1 LAAGGADRAI
11 VSVSASIR
19 AVVAATTQEPGAGLM
34 VASVSALTSSTQ
46 ASSYY
51 EADDYYAEGGL
62 SPSEWQGAGAEALG
76 LSGEVDR
83 DQFRELLDG
92 RIGDQQ
98 LGTYR
103 DGQLE
108 HRPGWDV
115 TLSAP
120 KSVSIMAEVAG
131 DRRLIAAHGQAV
143 KTAMAHVEQ
152 HMAATRIRDG
162 GTVTRKATGNLVV
175 ASFQHGTSRAQDPQ
189 LHTHN
194 VIMNATRGEDGTWR
208 SLEPRAIYQLQKQI
222 GAIYRQELA
231 LKVRELGYEIE
242 VGKDS
247 LFEIRGVSAEV
258 IGAFSTRSI
267 EIEAALGERGTSR
280 DMASAAEKQVAAL
293 DTRQAKVATDQAA
306 LVADWRETASAA
318 GFGTDARL
326 AMVRQAEANA
336 ASPAHRADMAEQAM
350 TADRAVAY
358 AADKL
363 RERQSVFSAAAL
375 QEEAGR
381 IGLGKVGYA
390 EIGAAIDTATKQ
402 GELIDRTYLDRR
414 GAEFAGFTTRQNV
427 ETEAKMLRIEAEG
440 RGALSPVASPLAAA
454 KAVASAAT
462 QAERAGFGWNADQ
475 RAATA
480 QLLTSRNR
488 ITAVQGYAG
497 TAKTTTVLATFAR
510 EAEARG
516 VSVVALA
523 PTASAA
529 MVLGEALGA
538 HSDTVARHLLAP
550 ERPHQGQPAA
560 WIVDEASLLSA
571 RDTARLFDLADK
583 HDARVILVG
592 DVKQLGSVEAGAAF
606 AQLQSAGI
614 ETAKLGEI
622 VRQTNAAAKEA
633 VLASIEGDARKAL
646 AALDRGGGQIV
657 ENADRAERFAAIA
670 ERYAGLGK
678 AGRARA
684 LVIEPSREGRD
695 ALTADIRGALSRSGA
710 LIGPAVAMEALANKG
725 LTRAEARDP
734 MSYDKGD
741 IVRFTRDYADK
752 GVTRGDAYRVESIDA
767 AKAFIALKSE
777 DGREVDWRLRQWGAG
792 KAQAFAPQ
800 PLDLKTGDSIR
811 FTRNDREAGRVNG
824 GRGEVI
830 AVDEQT
836 RTATIQKPS
845 GRTETL
851 NLDAARDRHIAH
863 AYVETA
869 FAAQGRTADHVII
882 HADSKATN
890 LVDQKSFYVGIS
902 RAKESSTIFTDDRG
916 KLASAIY
923 ERAGQVQTAI
933 AQAAM
938 HTPAADKAA
947 WAGLG

>member
-1 LAAGGADRAI
+1 
-11 VSVSASIR
+11 
-19 AVVAATTQEPGAGLM
+19 M
-34 VASVSALTSSTQ
+34 VASVSALTSAAQ
-46 ASSYY
+46 ASNYY

-83 DQFRELLDG
+83 DLFRDLLDG
-92 RIGDQQ
+92 KIGEQQ

-120 KSVSIMAEVAG
+120 KSVSIMAEIAG

-143 KTAMAHVEQ
+143 KTAMAHVET
-152 HMAATRIRDG
+152 HMAATRVRDG
-162 GTVTRKATGNLVV
+162 GTVTREATGNLVV

-247 LFEIRGVSAEV
+247 LFEIKGVSAEV
-258 IGAFSTRSI
+258 IGAFSTRSA

-280 DMASAAEKQVAAL
+280 DTASAAEKQMAAL
-293 DTRQAKVATDQAA
+293 DTRQAKVATDHAA
-306 LVADWRETASAA
+306 LVADWRDTASAA
-318 GFGTDARL
+318 GFGTAARL
-326 AMVRQAEANA
+326 AVVRQAETNA
-336 ASPAHRADMAEQAM
+336 ASPAHRADMAEQATM
-350 TADRAVAY
+350 ADRAVAH
-358 AADKL
+358 AAEKL
-363 RERQSVFSAAAL
+363 GERQSVFSVAAL

-381 IGLGKVGYA
+381 IGLGKVAYA
-390 EIGAAIDTATKQ
+390 EIGAAIDAAAKQ
-402 GELIDRTYLDRR
+402 GELNDRTFLDRR
-414 GAEFAGFTTRQNV
+414 GTAFAGFTTRQNV

-440 RGALSPVASPLAAA
+440 RGALSPIASPLAAA
-454 KAVASAAT
+454 KSVASAAT
-462 QAERAGFGWNADQ
+462 QAERAGLSWNTDQ
-475 RAATA
+475 RAATE

-538 HSDTVARHLLAP
+538 RSDTVARHLLSP
-550 ERPHQGQPAA
+550 ERPHPGQPAA

-583 HDARVILVG
+583 DDARIILVG

-606 AQLQSAGI
+606 AQLQGAGM

-622 VRQTNAAAKEA
+622 VRQTNAATKEA
-633 VLASIEGDARKAL
+633 VLASIEGDTRKAL
-646 AALDRGGGQIV
+646 AALDRSGGQII
-657 ENADRAERFAAIA
+657 ENADRAERFDAIA
-670 ERYAGLGK
+670 ERYAGLDK
-678 AGRARA
+678 AGRART

-695 ALTADIRGALSRSGA
+695 KLTADIRAALTRSGA
-710 LIGPAVAMEALANKG
+710 LTGPTVTVQSLANKG

-734 MSYDKGD
+734 LSYDKGD
-741 IVRFTRDYADK
+741 VVRFTSDYADK
-752 GVTRGDAYRVESIDA
+752 GVARGEAFRVESIDT
-767 AKAFIALKSE
+767 AKAAIALKSE
-777 DGREVDWRLRQWGAG
+777 DGREVDWRLRQWGAS

-824 GRGEVI
+824 GRGEIV

-836 RTATIQKPS
+836 RTAIIQTAR
-845 GRTETL
+845 GTTETL

-869 FAAQGRTADHVII
+869 FAAQGRTADHVIV

-902 RAKESSTIFTDDRG
+902 RAKEAVAIYTNDRA
-916 KLASAIY
+916 KLAMAISD
-923 ERAGQVQTAI
+923 RTGLAQTAI
-933 AQAAM
+933 GAAAM
-938 HTPAADKAA
+938 VTPTAGKSLG
-947 WAGLG
+947 AGLG

>member
-1 LAAGGADRAI
+1 
-11 VSVSASIR
+11 
-19 AVVAATTQEPGAGLM
+19 M
-34 VASVSALTSSTQ
+34 VASVSALTSSAQ

-51 EADDYYAEGGL
+51 EADDYYSEGGL

-83 DQFRELLDG
+83 DQFRDLLDG
-92 RIGDQQ
+92 RIGEQQ
-98 LGTYR
+98 LGTFR

-131 DRRLIAAHGQAV
+131 DRRLIAVHGEAV
-143 KTAMAHVEQ
+143 KTALAHVEK

-162 GTVTRKATGNLVV
+162 GTVSREATGNLVV

-194 VIMNATRGEDGTWR
+194 VIMNATRDEDGAWR
-208 SLEPRAIYQLQKQI
+208 SLEPRALYQLQKQI

-231 LKVRELGYEIE
+231 VKVRELGYEIE
-242 VGKDS
+242 TAKDS
-247 LFEIRGVSAEV
+247 LFEIKGVSAEV
-258 IGAFSTRSI
+258 IGAFSTRSA
-267 EIEAALGERGTSR
+267 EIEGALAERGTSR
-280 DMASAAEKQVAAL
+280 DAASAAEKQMAAL
-293 DTRQAKVATDQAA
+293 DTREAKVAVDRAS
-306 LVADWRETASAA
+306 LVADWRETASGA
-318 GFGTDARL
+318 GFGTAARR
-326 AMVRQAEANA
+326 AMVERAEAKA
-336 ASPAHRADMAEQAM
+336 ADPSHRADMATQATM
-350 TADRAVAY
+350 ADRAVAH

-363 RERQSVFSAAAL
+363 GERQSIFSAAAL

-381 IGLGKVGYA
+381 IGLGRINYA
-390 EIGAAIDTATKQ
+390 QIGAAIETATKQ
-402 GELIDRTYLDRR
+402 GELIDRTHIDRR

-427 ETEAKMLRIEAEG
+427 ETESKMLRIEAEG
-440 RGALSPVASPLAAA
+440 RGALAPIASELAAA
-454 KAVASAAT
+454 KAVASASA

-475 RAATA
+475 RQATE

-488 ITAVQGYAG
+488 ITALQGYAG

-516 VSVVALA
+516 MSIVALA

-529 MVLGEALGA
+529 MVLGEALDA
-538 HSDTVARHLLAP
+538 RSDTVARHLLSP
-550 ERPHQGQPAA
+550 ERPDPACPAA

-583 HDARVILVG
+583 HDARIILVG

-606 AQLQSAGI
+606 AQLQGAGM
-614 ETAKLGEI
+614 ETAKLAEI
-622 VRQTNAAAKEA
+622 VRQTNDATKEA
-633 VLASIEGDARKAL
+633 VLASIEGDAKKAL

-657 ENADRAERFAAIA
+657 ESADRSTRFAAIA
-670 ERYAGLGK
+670 ERYAALDK
-678 AGRARA
+678 AGRART

-695 ALTADIRGALSRSGA
+695 ALTADIRAALTQSGA
-710 LIGPAVAMEALANKG
+710 LTGPAVTVERLANKG

-741 IVRFTRDYADK
+741 VVRFTRDYADK
-752 GVTRGDAYRVESIDA
+752 GVARGEAYRVESIDP
-767 AKAFIALKSE
+767 AKAAIALKSE
-777 DGREVDWRLRQWGAG
+777 DGREVDWRLRQWGVG
-792 KAQAFAPQ
+792 HAQAFTPQ
-800 PLDLKTGDSIR
+800 PMDLKTGDAIR
-811 FTRNDREAGRVNG
+811 FTRNDREAGRING

-830 AVDEQT
+830 AVDEQA
-836 RTATIQKPS
+836 RTATIQTAH

-851 NLDAARDRHIAH
+851 NLDSARDRHIAH
-863 AYVETA
+863 AYVDTA
-869 FAAQGRTADHVII
+869 FAAQGRTTDHVMI
-882 HADSKATN
+882 HADSGATN

-902 RAKESSTIFTDDRG
+902 RAKESATIFTNDRG
-916 KLASAIY
+916 KLISAIN

-938 HTPAADKAA
+938 PTPAADKGVG
-947 WAGLG
+947 AGLG

>member
-1 LAAGGADRAI
+1 
-11 VSVSASIR
+11 
-19 AVVAATTQEPGAGLM
+19 M
-34 VASVSALTSSTQ
+34 VASVSALTSSAQ

-92 RIGDQQ
+92 RIGEQQ

-143 KTAMAHVEQ
+143 KTAMAHVEK

-162 GTVTRKATGNLVV
+162 GTVSREATGNLVV

-194 VIMNATRGEDGTWR
+194 VIMNATRGEDGAWR

-242 VGKDS
+242 AGKDS
-247 LFEIRGVSAEV
+247 LFEIKGVSSEI
-258 IGAFSTRSI
+258 IGAFSTRSA
-267 EIEAALGERGTSR
+267 EIEAALDERGTSR
-280 DMASAAEKQVAAL
+280 NSASAAEKQIAAL
-293 DTRQAKVATDQAA
+293 DTRQAKAQTDHAA
-306 LVADWRETASAA
+306 LVADWRKTASAA
-318 GFGTDARL
+318 GVGAEARL
-326 AMVRQAEANA
+326 AMVREAEARTD
-336 ASPAHRADMAEQAM
+336 SDGHRADVA
-350 TADRAVAY
+350 TGSTLADLAVAH

-363 RERQSVFSAAAL
+363 GERQSVFSTAAL
-375 QEEAGR
+375 HEEAGR

-390 EIGAAIDTATKQ
+390 EIGAAIDAAAKQ

-414 GAEFAGFTTRQNV
+414 GAEFSGFTTRQNV
-427 ETEAKMLRIEAEG
+427 EIETKMLRIEAEG
-440 RGALSPVASPLAAA
+440 RGALAPIASPLAAA
-454 KAVASAAT
+454 KAVASASV

-475 RAATA
+475 RAATE

-488 ITAVQGYAG
+488 VTALQGYAG
-497 TAKTTTVLATFAR
+497 TAKTTTVLATFVR

-538 HSDTVARHLLAP
+538 RGDTVARHLLSP
-550 ERPHQGQPAA
+550 ERSQGQPAA

-583 HDARVILVG
+583 QDARIILVG

-606 AQLQSAGI
+606 AQLQGAGM

-622 VRQTNAAAKEA
+622 VRQTNAATKEA
-633 VLASIEGDARKAL
+633 VLASIEGDAKKAL
-646 AALDRGGGQIV
+646 AALDRGGGQII
-657 ENADRAERFAAIA
+657 ESADRAERFAAIA
-670 ERYAGLGK
+670 ERYAGLDKGS
-678 AGRARA
+678 RART

-695 ALTADIRGALSRSGA
+695 ALTADIRAALTRSGA
-710 LIGPAVAMEALANKG
+710 LTGPGVTVLGLANKG
-725 LTRAEARDP
+725 LARAEARDP
-734 MSYDKGD
+734 LSYDKGD
-741 IVRFTRDYADK
+741 VVRFTRDYADK
-752 GVTRGDAYRVESIDA
+752 GVARGEAYRVESIDP
-767 AKAFIALKSE
+767 AKAAIALKSE

-792 KAQAFAPQ
+792 KVQAFAPQ
-800 PLDLKTGDSIR
+800 LLDLRTGDSIR

-824 GRGEVI
+824 GRGEVV
-830 AVDEQT
+830 AVDEHT
-836 RTATIQKPS
+836 RTATIQTAR
-845 GRTETL
+845 GTTETL
-851 NLDAARDRHIAH
+851 NLDSARDRHIAH
-863 AYVETA
+863 AYVDTA
-869 FAAQGRTADHVII
+869 FAAQGRTADHVMI

-902 RAKESSTIFTDDRG
+902 RAKESATIFTNDRS
-916 KLASAIY
+916 KLVSAIN
-923 ERAGQVQTAI
+923 ERAGQVQTAL
-933 AQAAM
+933 AAKSGPSITSPVQGSENASNAIQVM
-938 HTPAADKAA
+938 
-947 WAGLG
+947 GL

>member
-1 LAAGGADRAI
+1 
-11 VSVSASIR
+11 
-19 AVVAATTQEPGAGLM
+19 M
-34 VASVSALTSSTQ
+34 VASVSALTSSAQ

-51 EADDYYAEGGL
+51 EADDYYSEGGL

-83 DQFRELLDG
+83 DQFRALLDG
-92 RIGDQQ
+92 RVGEQQ
-98 LGTYR
+98 LGTFR

-120 KSVSIMAEVAG
+120 KSISIMAEVAG
-131 DRRLIAAHGQAV
+131 DRRLITAHGEAV
-143 KTAMAHVEQ
+143 RTAMAHVEK

-162 GTVTRKATGNLVV
+162 GTVTREATGNLIV

-194 VIMNATRGEDGTWR
+194 VIMNATRDEDGAWR

-242 VGKDS
+242 TGKDS
-247 LFEIRGVSAEV
+247 LFEIKGVSAEV
-258 IGAFSTRSI
+258 IATFSTRSA
-267 EIEAALGERGTSR
+267 EIEAALAERGTSR
-280 DMASAAEKQVAAL
+280 DTASAVEKQVATL
-293 DTRQAKVATDQAA
+293 DTRQAKVATDHAS
-306 LVADWRETASAA
+306 LVADWRETASKA
-318 GFGTDARL
+318 GFGPNARQ
-326 AMVRQAEANA
+326 AMIEQAEAKA
-336 ASPAHRADMAEQAM
+336 ADPSRRADMDRQTTM
-350 TADRAVAY
+350 ADRAVAH

-363 RERQSVFSAAAL
+363 GERQSVFSAAAL

-381 IGLGKVGYA
+381 IGLGKIGYA
-390 EIGAAIDTATKQ
+390 QMGAAIEAATKR
-402 GELIDRTYLDRR
+402 GELIDRTFMDRR

-427 ETEAKMLRIEAEG
+427 ETETKMLRIEAEG
-440 RGALSPVASPLAAA
+440 RGVFAPIASELAAA
-454 KAVASAAT
+454 KAVAAAAA
-462 QAERAGFGWNADQ
+462 QAERVGFGWNADQ
-475 RAATA
+475 RAATE

-488 ITAVQGYAG
+488 ITALQGYAG

-516 VSVVALA
+516 MAVTALA

-529 MVLGEALGA
+529 MVLGEVLGTRG
-538 HSDTVARHLLAP
+538 DTVARHLLSP
-550 ERPHQGQPAA
+550 ERPQSGQPAA

-606 AQLQSAGI
+606 AQLQGAGM

-622 VRQTNAAAKEA
+622 VRQTNNATKEA

-646 AALDRGGGQIV
+646 AALDKGGGQIV
-657 ENADRAERFAAIA
+657 ENADRAERFAVIA
-670 ERYAGLGK
+670 ERYAALDK
-678 AGRARA
+678 AGRART

-695 ALTADIRGALSRSGA
+695 ALTADIRAALSRSGA
-710 LIGPAVAMEALANKG
+710 LTGPAVTMQILANKG

-734 MSYDKGD
+734 LSYDKGD
-741 IVRFTRDYADK
+741 VVRFTRDYADK
-752 GVTRGDAYRVESIDA
+752 GVARGESYRVESIDL
-767 AKAFIALKSE
+767 AKAAITLKSE

-792 KAQAFAPQ
+792 KVQTFTPQ

-811 FTRNDREAGRVNG
+811 FTRNDREVGRING

-836 RTATIQKPS
+836 RTATIQTAH

-851 NLDAARDRHIAH
+851 NLDSARDRHIAH

-869 FAAQGRTADHVII
+869 FAAQGRTADHVMI
-882 HADSKATN
+882 HADSRATN

-902 RAKESSTIFTDDRG
+902 RAKESATIFTNDRS
-916 KLASAIY
+916 KLVCAIN

-933 AQAAM
+933 AQALAPTQATRKSM
-938 HTPAADKAA
+938 GAEMV
-947 WAGLG
+947 